1 MRTYLDALQK
11 ILDTGVDRGDRTGT
25 GTRSVFGLQM
35 RFDLSEGFPLV
46 TTKKTFMK
54 GITHELLWF
63 LSGDTNIRYL
73 VENGVHIWDEWPF
86 KEYRLASERGEV
98 PALTQAEFIEKIGS
112 DGNFAEKWGS
122 IGPGYGFQW
131 RNFNGEGIDQIKNL
145 VEGIKKN
152 PESRRH
158 MVITYNPV
166 QAEKMLLPPCHSMF
180 QFYVAD
186 GKVSCQMYQ
195 RSADMFLGVPF
206 NIASYALLVMMV
218 AQVTGLKPG
227 EFVHTIGDAHIY
239 HNHFEQVRL
248 QLSREPFPLPTMRI
262 NPEVKDIFSFKFE
275 DFALENYRHHDPIK
289 APIAV

>member
-1 MRTYLDALQK
+1 MRAYLDALQN
-11 ILDTGVDRGDRTGT
+11 ILDNGADRGDRTGT

-35 RFDLSEGFPLV
+35 RFDLSKGFPLV

-54 GITHELLWF
+54 AIAHELLWF
-63 LSGDTNIRYL
+63 LAGDTNIRYL
-73 VENGVHIWDEWPF
+73 VENGVHIWDEWPY

-98 PALTQAEFIEKIGS
+98 PAMSQSEFIEKIGA
-112 DGNFAEKWGS
+112 DAEFADQWGS

-145 VEGIKKN
+145 VNGIKKN

-180 QFYVAD
+180 QFYVAN

-239 HNHFEQVRL
+239 HNHFDQVKL
-248 QLSREPFPLPTMRI
+248 QLSREPFPLPTMKI
-262 NPEVKDIFSFKFE
+262 NPEVSDIFSFKYE
-275 DFALENYRHHDPIK
+275 DFVLENYQHHEAIK